1 MGRRCIV
8 YTTDTGGHDTST
20 RLRNLLQ
27 TQGLNVAVLRST
39 VGSDAREDWISEQV
53 ERGIDVLITNPEL
66 VKTGLDLLA
75 FPTIYFAQTGYNVY
89 TVAQASRRSWRI
101 GQKEAVKVYYACY
114 AHSAQVQCLEL
125 MARKIKTALSTM
137 GVMPETGLDAFI
149 EDENSENSITEALA
163 KQLLGRA

>member
-1 MGRRCIV
+1 M
-8 YTTDTGGHDTST
+8 
-20 RLRNLLQ
+20 
-27 TQGLNVAVLRST
+27 AVLRST